1 MEKEKLIKL
10 IIDSAYEVRNNLTPG
25 YFEEVYKRA
34 LMVELQLH
42 SIHVES
48 EVPLK
53 VIYKGHVISHFRADI
68 IVDGRVIIELK
79 AIEHLVKLNEIQLV
93 NYLNATGIDDG
104 LLINFGCQDKLEL
117 KRNFRV
123 YNARR

>member
-48 EVPLK
+48 EFL
-53 VIYKGHVISHFRADI
+53 
-68 IVDGRVIIELK
+68 
-79 AIEHLVKLNEIQLV
+79 
-93 NYLNATGIDDG
+93 
-104 LLINFGCQDKLEL
+104 
-117 KRNFRV
+117 
-123 YNARR
+123 

>member
-34 LMVELQLH
+34 LMVELRLH

-53 VIYKGHVISHFRADI
+53 VIYKGHVVSHF
-68 IVDGRVIIELK
+68 
-79 AIEHLVKLNEIQLV
+79 
-93 NYLNATGIDDG
+93 
-104 LLINFGCQDKLEL
+104 
-117 KRNFRV
+117 
-123 YNARR
+123 